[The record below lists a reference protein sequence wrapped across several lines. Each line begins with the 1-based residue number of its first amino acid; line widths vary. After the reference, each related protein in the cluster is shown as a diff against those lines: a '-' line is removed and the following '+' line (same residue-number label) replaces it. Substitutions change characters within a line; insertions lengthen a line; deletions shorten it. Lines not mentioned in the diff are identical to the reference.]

1 MRKSRYTGSVS
12 MLYEESTRSTTVVF
26 VLIRFESVGRT
37 PRNNQIKRTRKNPPL
52 ANIPLRDVTDGN
64 NGG

>member
-1 MRKSRYTGSVS
+1 

-52 ANIPLRDVTDGN
+52 ANIPLRDVTDGD